1 MDSVDLDP
9 VGLEVAGVS
18 PPSVLGVEAPEG
30 KEENEAVPK
39 PVDLI
44 HWPGAAPNSKAS
56 LASKAKVI
64 RA

>member
-44 HWPGAAPNSKAS
+44 H
-56 LASKAKVI
+56 
-64 RA
+64 